1 MYWNEYKTKSEC
13 KKITN
18 EYKYF
23 LEYNFVR
30 VTRLFLVYLK
40 MNNNKKWYKARRY
53 YLPNGSIKKY
63 NIIINGKNVYAH
75 PIDFDIKP
83 FELMRKLTTGQGKG
97 YTTEFLLD
105 CHYIKDNYILIAVDL
120 SWQKELDAEPK
131 AIQHIGFIRKIKNAN
146 RTNADGAQS
155 IFIVTI

>member
-1 MYWNEYKTKSEC
+1 MNIKRKVSV

-23 LEYNFVR
+23 LEYNFVG
-30 VTRLFLVYLK
+30 VNRLFLVYLK

-83 FELMRKLTTGQGKG
+83 FELMRKLKTGQGKG
-97 YTTEFLLD
+97 YTAEFLLD
-105 CHYIKDNYILIAVDL
+105 CHYIKDNYILITIDL
-120 SWQKELDAEPK
+120 S
-131 AIQHIGFIRKIKNAN
+131 
-146 RTNADGAQS
+146 
-155 IFIVTI
+155 